1 MVAVMRSS
9 PPCGHGVAGVG
20 GEVQQHLL
28 DLAAVGD
35 DPLRLRRR
43 LDEQRDVGAEQA
55 AEHRLHRGDRLVEIE
70 GGRQQHALAAE
81 GEELRRQAGGAAAG
95 GQDLLEVLADG
106 TVGLEDRQH
115 RLAEAVD
122 DHQHVVEVV
131 RDAAGE
137 AAERLHLLRLAHLP
151 FEVLARRVVEDVAV
165 DRHQLAVGVEA
176 PDQALDHRDDAAV
189 DAAQRALVLAHRAV
203 APYPLD
209 EVGEPAVGIQRAEV
223 GAERVG
229 QRGEAADLD
238 EGRVAA
244 ADLPAGR
251 GDEDA
256 GEVLVER
263 LPVALVAL
271 LQRVLD
277 AAAIG
282 DVAGGAFEVPRLAVG
297 DDDPQVQA
305 DPDRRLPARH
315 QRQLEVGV
323 GQATLEL
330 ATIERPRFVARIV
343 ADERE
348 RLASDELRG
357 RSGGA
362 SA

>member
-1 MVAVMRSS
+1 MITISTLLKSCAT
-9 PPCGHGVAGVG
+9 PPA
-20 GEVQQHLL
+20 
-28 DLAAVGD
+28 
-35 DPLRLRRR
+35 RRPSASIFCDWR
-43 LDEQRDVGAEQA
+43 ICA
-55 AEHRLHRGDRLVEIE
+55 
-70 GGRQQHALAAE
+70 
-81 GEELRRQAGGAAAG
+81 
-95 GQDLLEVLADG
+95 
-106 TVGLEDRQH
+106 
-115 RLAEAVD
+115 
-122 DHQHVVEVV
+122 
-131 RDAAGE
+131 
-137 AAERLHLLRLAHLP
+137 

-203 APYPLD
+203 APHPLD
-209 EVGEPAVGIQRAEV
+209 QVGEPAVGIQRAEV

-256 GEVLVER
+256 GEVLVEG

-282 DVAGGAFEVPRLAVG
+282 DVAGGAFEAPRLAVG

-315 QRQLEVGV
+315 QRQLEVRV

-330 ATIERPRFVARIV
+330 ATVERPRLVARVV

-348 RLASDELRG
+348 RLASDEVRG